1 MGTPFWMAPEVIQQ
15 AGYDFKADI
24 WSLGITAMEL
34 VNGEPP
40 NSDTHPMKVLFLIP
54 KAPAPRLEGSKYSRD
69 FKDFIAACLVKDADR
84 RATAK
89 ELLQHRFIRGAGRV
103 EALQELVQRRQMW
116 DSGRGTT
123 PHPRYYE
130 ETMNTISPL
139 EEKEDWVFDTVK
151 APTIAVDRNTT
162 KRRKASSSATTLVD
176 ESPENL
182 MSNLTLED
190 TPPEQVP
197 MSNPSTMRR
206 LTAKRRGS
214 PIQVISPAKRR
225 PSGQRKPLGPDMSF
239 GNSASTVRQFRR
251 VSDNSPD
258 ISPENSVAERD
269 ENRPPMADV
278 ITKEA
283 LLGRRAYT
291 KAVDQAFQEIYAQTG
306 NHVKR
311 EAISKAA
318 QAWNALDMDDPEGEY
333 HLLKLIIEKVQR

>member
-1 MGTPFWMAPEVIQQ
+1 
-15 AGYDFKADI
+15 
-24 WSLGITAMEL
+24 
-34 VNGEPP
+34 
-40 NSDTHPMKVLFLIP
+40 
-54 KAPAPRLEGSKYSRD
+54 
-69 FKDFIAACLVKDADR
+69 
-84 RATAK
+84 
-89 ELLQHRFIRGAGRV
+89 
-103 EALQELVQRRQMW
+103 
-116 DSGRGTT
+116 
-123 PHPRYYE
+123 
-130 ETMNTISPL
+130 MNTISPL

-151 APTIAVDRNTT
+151 ATTIAVDRNTA

-190 TPPEQVP
+190 TPQEQVP
-197 MSNPSTMRR
+197 LSNPSTMRR

-291 KAVDQAFQEIYAQTG
+291 KAVDQAFQETYAQTG